1 MAYLLFL
8 LANAALFVR
17 PAELSP
23 ALSGVQ
29 LYLYL
34 IAAAIL
40 FSVRGIHN
48 QLSLKTMVQQPINL
62 CVVGLIVAV
71 AASHL
76 SRGQIGPAALGLLMM
91 VKVVLY
97 YAVLVSVINTPERLK
112 TFLRCTALCAT
123 AMVAFSLQ
131 DYFGFVQE
139 WSGRDDIREIKTRE
153 RWLPE
158 GEPRLLRHI
167 PEVDGVDSEGNEIFI
182 FRLCGLGIFHDPNDL
197 SLLIAVTT
205 IISGYFLLD
214 RRSGMIRLAWL
225 APIALM
231 GAAYYFTFSRGGL
244 LAFGVGG
251 MIWLAVRYGGK
262 VAIGLGAL
270 AGAALPVALGRHAD
284 ISLSGGTG
292 QHRIQVWSDGLVQ
305 LKSFRIAFGIGE
317 GLYADV
323 AGLVAH
329 NSYIHAFVELG
340 FFGGALFF
348 GCFFFPVYAIFR
360 IKKDKFPIEHP
371 ELERMLPYI
380 AAILAAWCMGM
391 ASLSRCYVP
400 PTYMI
405 VGACAAYLNLVGF
418 HRPYPAPLQTFH
430 LRSAARWIA
439 CSGALLLASFLF
451 VKVFAR
457 YG

>member
-1 MAYLLFL
+1 MAYVLFL

-17 PAELSP
+17 PAELSD
-23 ALSGVQ
+23 AFHGVQ

-40 FSVRGIHN
+40 CSVRGIHN
-48 QLSLKTMVQQPINL
+48 QLSLRTMVQQPINL
-62 CVVGLIVAV
+62 CVAGLIVAV
-71 AASHL
+71 VASHV
-76 SRGQIGPAALGLLMM
+76 SRGQIGLAANGLVMM

-97 YAVLVSVINTPERLK
+97 YAVLVSVINTPERLR
-112 TFLRCTALCAT
+112 TFLKCTALCAT

-131 DYFGFVQE
+131 DYFRFVSE
-139 WSGRDDIREIKTRE
+139 WSGRDDIQEIKSRE
-153 RWLPE
+153 RWLPPE
-158 GEPRLLRHI
+158 APRLLRHV
-167 PEVDGVDSEGNEIFI
+167 PEIDGVDSEGGAVWI

-214 RRSGMIRLAWL
+214 RGSRIIRLVWL

-231 GAAYYFTFSRGGL
+231 GVAYYFTFSRGGL

-251 MIWLAVRYGGK
+251 MVWLAVRYGGK

-270 AGAALPVALGRHAD
+270 AGAALPVVLGRHAD
-284 ISLSGGTG
+284 INLSGGTG

-317 GLYADV
+317 GTYADV

-329 NSYIHAFVELG
+329 NSYIHAFVEMG

-360 IKKDKFPIEHP
+360 IKKDGFPIEHP
-371 ELERMLPYI
+371 ELKRMLPYV
-380 AAILAAWCMGM
+380 AAILGAWCIGM

-405 VGACAAYLNLVGF
+405 VGVCAAYLNLVGF
-418 HRPYPAPLQTFH
+418 HQPIPAPLQTFH
-430 LRSAARWIA
+430 VRSAARWIA
-439 CSGALLLASFLF
+439 CSGGLLVACFLF
-451 VKVFAR
+451 IKVFAR